1 MKGLLWI
8 VALSAIAVVVS
19 LALQGSS
26 GYALFV
32 LPPWRAEVSL
42 NLLAVLLA
50 LAFLAAYFLIR
61 LVSNTLSLGSR
72 VRAFHRRRKD
82 ERGRK
87 ALLEAIRALFEGY
100 FERAEKLASGARD
113 LGAAPALASLLA
125 ARAAQRQRD
134 FGRRDE
140 WLERAKAD
148 EESWRLSRLMIAAE
162 SLLEE
167 RRFDE
172 ARKILRELHSE
183 TPRHAGVL
191 QLLLRAE
198 QGLADW
204 DEVLRILK
212 LLEKKD
218 VMPTET
224 LEHLRVNAQVS
235 ILSRKTLSPED
246 LAQCWEEVPRS
257 ERSRVAVATAAARAF
272 MRSGDCR
279 KAHRIIEDALEREWD
294 GALVSLYGECIDED
308 ALDRLERAEKWLGE
322 HPGDADLL
330 LALGRLCAQ
339 RQLWGKAQSYLE
351 ASLAARPSQAAHLAL
366 ARLFDRIGRTEDA
379 NRHFR
384 ESAELGAS
392 G

>member
-72 VRAFHRRRKD
+72 VRAFRQRRKD
-82 ERGRK
+82 EKGRN
-87 ALLEAIRALFEGY
+87 ALLGAIRALFEGY

-125 ARAAQRQRD
+125 ARAAQRRRD

-140 WLERAKAD
+140 WLERAKSD
-148 EESWRLSRLMIAAE
+148 EQSWRLSRLMIAAE

-172 ARKILRELHSE
+172 ARRLLLELHNE
-183 TPRHAGVL
+183 MPRHAGVL

-198 QGLADW
+198 QGLSDW
-204 DEVLRILK
+204 DEVLRIVK

-218 VMPTET
+218 VVPAET
-224 LEHLRVNAQVS
+224 LETLRVNARVA
-235 ILSRKTLSPED
+235 ILARKTLNAED
-246 LAQCWEEVPRS
+246 LAQCWDEVPRA
-257 ERSRVAVATAAARAF
+257 ERSHIAVAGAAARAF
-272 MRSGDCR
+272 MRLGDCR
-279 KAHRIIEDALEREWD
+279 KAHKIIEDALER
-294 GALVSLYGECIDED
+294 LEC
-308 ALDRLERAEKWLGE
+308 AEKWLGE